1 MLLFVQNFK
10 TQDPILQILGF
21 SISFVIS
28 AIQFWNTSYQLW
40 NFVCRNDQSDLVFI
54 LYENKEQDEI

>member
-1 MLLFVQNFK
+1 MCITNSE
-10 TQDPILQILGF
+10 G
-21 SISFVIS
+21 
-28 AIQFWNTSYQLW
+28 QFWNTSYQLW